1 MLRSKFRVL
10 IIGFAMSLIMI
21 ALLAFNDVGAAFAS
35 SCVLTTT
42 DGCSFIVTGGTLS
55 FTPGTLT
62 ATLTNS
68 GTLDGTDQ
76 SASITIPVDV
86 KDTTGS
92 GSGWNIQ
99 LAMKTVTDGTHS
111 LPASVGIALIGGCDA
126 GSTCSLPNGDTT
138 TSPTTE
144 TITPGA
150 ATLTT
155 GSSPTAVTLI
165 SSPVNKGMGNMSLT
179 TTLTE
184 SLQAKTTYAGT
195 YSTTITMTTNTGP

>member
-1 MLRSKFRVL
+1 MRRSTFKTS
-10 IIGFAMSLIMI
+10 IIGLAMGLVMM
-21 ALLAFNDVGAAFAS
+21 ALLVFNGVGTAFAD

-42 DGCSFIVTGGTLS
+42 NGCTFTVTGGTLS

-62 ATLTNS
+62 STLTNS

-86 KDTTGS
+86 KDDS
-92 GSGWNIQ
+92 GSGAGWHIQ
-99 LAMKTVTDGTHS
+99 LAMKTVTTGTYS
-111 LPASVGIALIGGCDA
+111 LPATVGIALIGGCDV

-155 GSSPTAVTLI
+155 GSSPSAVTLI
-165 SSPVNKGMGNMSLT
+165 SSPTNKGMGNMTLT